1 MNRHGFIGVRFFT
14 EAGRHFP
21 LTKFIAAPILKFMR
35 IPCRFRYPLQSLLI
49 SLSMSSVLSLVF
61 TLVHGPAGQDFLPA
75 WLESFAIG
83 IAVGFPVSRLV
94 VPRIIRLCERLSQSS
109 EREDL

>member
-1 MNRHGFIGVRFFT
+1 M
-14 EAGRHFP
+14 
-21 LTKFIAAPILKFMR
+21 K

-61 TLVHGPAGQDFLPA
+61 TLLHGNPGREFASS

-83 IAVGFPVSRLV
+83 VAVGFPVSRLV
-94 VPRIIRLCERLSQSS
+94 VPRIIRLCERITRPGGDKP
-109 EREDL
+109 E

>member
-1 MNRHGFIGVRFFT
+1 M
-14 EAGRHFP
+14 
-21 LTKFIAAPILKFMR
+21 K

-61 TLVHGPAGQDFLPA
+61 TLVHGNPGREFASS

-83 IAVGFPVSRLV
+83 VAVGFPVSRLV
-94 VPRIIRLCERLSQSS
+94 VPRIIRLCDRITRPGGDKPE
-109 EREDL
+109 